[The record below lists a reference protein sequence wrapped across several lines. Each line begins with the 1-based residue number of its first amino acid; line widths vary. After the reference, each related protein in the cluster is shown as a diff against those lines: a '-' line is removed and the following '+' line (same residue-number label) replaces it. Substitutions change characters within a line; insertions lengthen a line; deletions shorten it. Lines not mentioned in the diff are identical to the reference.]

1 MRFGAGS
8 ARDRKKLAVVCAHSD
23 RKIGDLLVLTGAT
36 GLERATSGVTGR
48 ADDYV
53 PIAANAQKLHE
64 HTGSGPSPTPAPHGS
79 MTRFPVV

>member
-1 MRFGAGS
+1 VPAFAVAVSAYNRRRLFAGTL
-8 ARDRKKLAVVCAHSD
+8 RDGSD
-23 RKIGDLLVLTGAT
+23 
-36 GLERATSGVTGR
+36 GLEPATSGVTGR